1 MLKSGKFSGRTVSG
15 KFIHGTDIHSLERQY
30 HQGVLA
36 IDEGVGKLIKALK
49 ETGQYENTLIVY
61 GADQGIAWGQKGFQ
75 MKLAPYD
82 GTIRGPLIVSMPKKF
97 PTGKVCSKPVGGAD
111 LVPTFFKAAGL
122 DLPWKMHGR
131 DLTPLLTNPERKDW
145 NSPLLLAHTGMSFG
159 ENCDVVIEMKDDPIY
174 QKQKVPWWIS
184 LRTDRYKYI
193 RNLLPGETEELYDM
207 KNDPDE
213 IWNLAIGKDHLTL
226 LRKLRKKTIR
236 ELQKTDCAFAQ
247 KMPHVQCP

>member
-1 MLKSGKFSGRTVSG
+1 
-15 KFIHGTDIHSLERQY
+15 
-30 HQGVLA
+30 
-36 IDEGVGKLIKALK
+36 
-49 ETGQYENTLIVY
+49 
-61 GADQGIAWGQKGFQ
+61 
-75 MKLAPYD
+75 
-82 GTIRGPLIVSMPKKF
+82 
-97 PTGKVCSKPVGGAD
+97 
-111 LVPTFFKAAGL
+111 
-122 DLPWKMHGR
+122 
-131 DLTPLLTNPERKDW
+131 
-145 NSPLLLAHTGMSFG
+145 
-159 ENCDVVIEMKDDPIY
+159 MKDDPIY

-213 IWNLAIGKDHLTL
+213 IRNLAIGKDHLAL